1 MTGEFGCKEA
11 VERLWAYL
19 DHELDEVDGRAVEK
33 HLSFCM
39 RCCGE
44 LEFAREIRKMLAGA
58 GGDTAMPDATRQHF
72 EAFIR
77 RLDTGSNHQEGATS

>member
-1 MTGEFGCKEA
+1 MTREFGCKEA
-11 VERLWAYL
+11 IERLWAYL
-19 DHELDEVDGRAVEK
+19 DHELGEADGHAVEE

-58 GGDTAMPDATRQHF
+58 GDSTAMPDASRRHL
-72 EAFIR
+72 EAFID
-77 RLDTGSNHQEGATS
+77 RLETGDDNEGVTS